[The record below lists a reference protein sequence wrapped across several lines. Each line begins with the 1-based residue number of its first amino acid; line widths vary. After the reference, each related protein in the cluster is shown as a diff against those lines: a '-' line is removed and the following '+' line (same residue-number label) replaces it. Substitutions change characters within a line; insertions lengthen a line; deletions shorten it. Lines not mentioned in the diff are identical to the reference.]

1 MRRGLLVAGVPADLL
16 AQKQPQSECAANGQ
30 EKQSR
35 QLHSSSH
42 AQKRHP
48 EQPPARLSG
57 VPVPP
62 QAVDAKKNKTNQRN
76 VYVRGFTEPKNQRIT
91 KPESG
96 KSQAEQPPSL

>member
-1 MRRGLLVAGVPADLL
+1 MRRGLLVGSVRADLR

-35 QLHSSSH
+35 QLHSGGH

-48 EQPPARLSG
+48 QQPPARLSG

-76 VYVRGFTEPKNQRIT
+76 VYISGFTQPKHQRIT

-96 KSQAEQPPSL
+96 KSQTEQPSSL